1 MSSECPRDTWEKL
14 KCGKIVE
21 EIRLLDGTEEKAP
34 GSIRFVCI
42 SDTHNL
48 TAGLAAKIP
57 LGDVLIHAGDFTNVG
72 EISDVIDFNNFLD
85 ELPHLHKVV
94 IAGNHDLS
102 FDLETF
108 DSTYPRLG
116 RGNLEMQR
124 NAKQKLTNCIYLEDS
139 AVEIFGI
146 KIWGSPWTPWFY
158 DWAFNVERGPQ
169 SMAKWNQIPDDTD
182 VLITHG
188 PPLGYGDLCDCGDRA
203 GCLDLLQTIQVNG
216 AKLHYWVPL

>member
-21 EIRLLDGTEEKAP
+21 EIRLLNGTEEKAP

-48 TAGLAAKIP
+48 TRDLAAKIP
-57 LGDVLIHAGDFTNVG
+57 AGDVLIHAGDFTNVG
-72 EISDVIDFNNFLD
+72 ETGDVMAFNDFLN

-116 RGNLEMQR
+116 GGNLELHR
-124 NAKQKLTNCIYLEDS
+124 HAKQRLTNCIYLEDS
-139 AVEIFGI
+139 AVELFGI
-146 KIWGSPWTPWFY
+146 KIWGSPWTPWYY
-158 DWAFNVERGPQ
+158 DWAFNVQRGPQ
-169 SMAKWNQIPDDTD
+169 SMAKWNQIPNDTK

-188 PPLGYGDLCDCGDRA
+188 PPLGYGDLCDSGDRA
-203 GCLDLLQTIQVNG
+203 GCLDLLQTIQVIEV
-216 AKLHYWVPL
+216 KQQ